1 MSKSSSQLVSW
12 FQKFKQNLQLEEDK
26 VKLKA
31 LTDRLA
37 KRRERILKKMD
48 YKEVQKKSQNKSIED
63 AEKFKRIDDHRISLE
78 EFALRYK
85 TDLKL
90 GLTEK
95 AAEERL
101 LVDGENKLTE
111 K

>member
-1 MSKSSSQLVSW
+1 MSKSSSELVSW

-48 YKEVQKKSQNKSIED
+48 YKEV
-63 AEKFKRIDDHRISLE
+63 
-78 EFALRYK
+78 
-85 TDLKL
+85 
-90 GLTEK
+90 
-95 AAEERL
+95 
-101 LVDGENKLTE
+101 
-111 K
+111 